1 MEEEGWIPVKPRK
14 MNSTNSTYSTN
25 STKPTKPT
33 KQTPVDRVVGILK
46 KYQPGLSDG
55 YEHYLYYS
63 PERPYGELNVETL
76 LQHIAKE
83 ILSTINNKV

>member
-1 MEEEGWIPVKPRK
+1 MEEEGWTVVKPRK
-14 MNSTNSTYSTN
+14 MNSTKPTN
-25 STKPTKPT
+25 STK
-33 KQTPVDRVVGILK
+33 QTPADRVVAILK

-63 PERPYGELNVETL
+63 PEKPYGELSIDSL

>member
-14 MNSTNSTYSTN
+14 MNTTN
-25 STKPTKPT
+25 STKTTKTT
-33 KQTPVDRVVGILK
+33 KQTKQTSADRVVAILK
-46 KYQPGLSDG
+46 KYQSGLSDG
-55 YEHYLYYS
+55 YDHYLYYS
-63 PERPYGELNVETL
+63 PEKPYGELTVETL

>member
-1 MEEEGWIPVKPRK
+1 MEEEGWTVVKPRK
-14 MNSTNSTYSTN
+14 MNSTT
-25 STKPTKPT
+25 STKPAKPAKPT
-33 KQTPVDRVVGILK
+33 KQTPADRIVAILK

-63 PERPYGELNVETL
+63 PEQPYGELTVETL

-83 ILSTINNKV
+83 ILSTVNNKV

>member
-1 MEEEGWIPVKPRK
+1 MEEEGWTTVKPRK
-14 MNSTNSTYSTN
+14 MNSTKTINSIN
-25 STKPTKPT
+25 ST
-33 KQTPVDRVVGILK
+33 KQTPVDCVVAILK

-55 YEHYLYYS
+55 YDHYLYYS
-63 PERPYGELNVETL
+63 PEKPYGELTVETL